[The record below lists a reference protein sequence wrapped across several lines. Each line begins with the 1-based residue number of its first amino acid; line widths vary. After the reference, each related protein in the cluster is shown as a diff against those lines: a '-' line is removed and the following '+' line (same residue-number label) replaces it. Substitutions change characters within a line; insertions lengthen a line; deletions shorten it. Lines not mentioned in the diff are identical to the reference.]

1 MGFPLIGWL
10 RAARNHPSAV
20 LLTAQLIGVLVY
32 PFMDGAAGRAAL
44 SLFGI
49 IVLVLAVWTL
59 QTTPALAWV
68 SVLLGIPVVILTVVE
83 ALDPNNQTILLWS
96 SLLHAAFYFY
106 TTSGLIRYMFNDR
119 FVTRD
124 ELFATG
130 ATFTVVAWAF
140 AYLYVACQVVWPGSF
155 VAELQPDAPRTWVE
169 LLFLS
174 FTTLTSVGLSDVV
187 PVLAQARSIV
197 MIEQV
202 AGLMYVAF
210 VISRLV
216 GLTLLRGRGGGVG

>member
-1 MGFPLIGWL
+1 MTGWL

-20 LLTAQLIGVLVY
+20 LLAAQLLGVLVY
-32 PFMDGAAGRAAL
+32 PFMAGSAGRAAL
-44 SLFGI
+44 SLFGLV
-49 IVLVLAVWTL
+49 VLVLAVWTL
-59 QTTPALAWV
+59 RTTPALTWV
-68 SVLLGIPVVILTVVE
+68 SVLLGIPVLILTIFE
-83 ALDPNNQTILLWS
+83 ALDPNDQAILLWS
-96 SLLHAAFYFY
+96 SVLHAAFYFY
-106 TTSGLIRYMFNDR
+106 TTSGLIRYMFKDR

-140 AYLYVACQVVWPGSF
+140 AYLYVACQIVWPGSF
-155 VAELQPDAPRTWVE
+155 TAALEPDAPRTWVE

-174 FTTLTSVGLSDVV
+174 FTTLTSTGLSDVV

-216 GLTLLRGRGGGVG
+216 GLTLLRGHEPG

>member
-1 MGFPLIGWL
+1 
-10 RAARNHPSAV
+10 
-20 LLTAQLIGVLVY
+20 
-32 PFMDGAAGRAAL
+32 
-44 SLFGI
+44 
-49 IVLVLAVWTL
+49 
-59 QTTPALAWV
+59 
-68 SVLLGIPVVILTVVE
+68 
-83 ALDPNNQTILLWS
+83 
-96 SLLHAAFYFY
+96 
-106 TTSGLIRYMFNDR
+106 MFKDR

-140 AYLYVACQVVWPGSF
+140 AYLYMACQVVWPGSF
-155 VAELQPDAPRTWVE
+155 IAAIEPDAPRTWFE

-174 FTTLTSVGLSDVV
+174 FTTLTSTGLSDVV
-187 PVLAQARSIV
+187 PVLAQARSIS

-216 GLTLLRGRGGGVG
+216 GLTLLRGRGPS